1 MADIP
6 TLGVEEE
13 FLLVDPG
20 SGAPV
25 ARNREV
31 ATTLPNR
38 GWTCSW
44 S

>member
-31 ATTLPNR
+31 AEHAPSR
-38 GWTCSW
+38 AWTFSW